1 MKSTPERLAYSV
13 DEAAIVTGK
22 TSKAI
27 RVLISR
33 NQFPHRRRGRSIVIL
48 RSDLEEFLA
57 GLPGISVAEALD
69 RIAT

>member
-33 NQFPHRRRGRSIVIL
+33 NQFPYRRRGRSIVIL
-48 RSDLEEFLA
+48 RPDLGQFLSK
-57 GLPGISVAEALD
+57 LPGITAAEAL
-69 RIAT
+69 AKVAE

>member
-33 NQFPHRRRGRSIVIL
+33 NQFPYRRRAPERVEMGAKMTGVLPFSTIL
-48 RSDLEEFLA
+48 HIDPILH
-57 GLPGISVAEALD
+57 I
-69 RIAT
+69 